1 MNAMQ
6 NEDAMDKIREECGLF
21 GIYKL
26 WAEGS
31 QLAAQTYIGLMA
43 LQHRGQE
50 ACGIAVSKDREISF
64 HKDMGLVEEVF
75 RDDIIASLHG
85 NMAVGHVRYSTSGSK
100 KTKDNAQPLVL
111 NYAKGQLAICH
122 NGNIVNADVLRKE
135 YEQGGAIYQTT
146 TDTEI
151 IAYTIARHRIGAGS
165 IEKAVSKAMKI
176 LRGAYS
182 LIIMSPNKLV
192 VARDPHGLRP
202 LCFGMKDD
210 GSFVF
215 ASESC
220 ALDAV
225 DAEFVREV
233 RPGEVIMIEEGHMT
247 EYTDYCGTEA
257 PKLCI
262 FEYIY
267 FARPDS
273 TINGQ
278 LVNDARQL
286 TGKLLAQKCPIEADI
301 VTALPDSGV
310 PAAMGFA
317 EESGIPYVE
326 GFGKNRYAGRTF
338 IRPDQLSREQAVRLK
353 LNPVKKYIEGKRVIV
368 VDDSIVRGTTTGINV
383 KLLREAGATEVHLR
397 IASPPFLYP
406 CYYGTD
412 VPNFDQLI
420 SHRHSVREV
429 CKMIGADTLAYLDLE
444 DLSKIA
450 PDVRDTGFCN
460 ACFTGNYPVL

>member
-1 MNAMQ
+1 MH
-6 NEDAMDKIREECGLF
+6 NENVMDKLREECGLF
-21 GIYKL
+21 GIYKQDT
-26 WAEGS
+26 EGS
-31 QLAAQTYIGLMA
+31 HLAAQTYIGLMA

-50 ACGIAVSKDREISF
+50 ACGIAVSRNREIFF

-75 RDDIIASLHG
+75 NDKIIAELTG
-85 NMAVGHVRYSTSGSK
+85 NMAVGHVRYSTAGSK
-100 KTKDNAQPLVL
+100 KSKENAQPLVL

-151 IAYTIARHRIGAGS
+151 IAYTIARQRIGAGS
-165 IEKAVSKAMKI
+165 IENAVFKAMKI

-182 LIIMSPNKLV
+182 LVIMSPNKLV

-202 LCFGMKDD
+202 LCFGMKED

-225 DAEFVREV
+225 DAEFIREV
-233 RPGEVIMIEEGHMT
+233 RPGEVIVVENGVMREL
-247 EYTDYCGTEA
+247 TDHCGTK
-257 PKLCI
+257 PSNLCI

-273 TINGQ
+273 TIHGQ
-278 LVNDARQL
+278 LVNDSRRIS
-286 TGKLLAQKCPIEADI
+286 GKLLAQKYPVEADI

-310 PAAMGFA
+310 PAAIGFS
-317 EESGIPYVE
+317 EESGITYVE

-338 IRPDQLSREQAVRLK
+338 IRPDQLSREQAVRMK
-353 LNPVKKYIEGKRVIV
+353 LNPVKKYVEGKRIVV
-368 VDDSIVRGTTTGINV
+368 VDDSIVRGTNTIIIV
-383 KLLREAGATEVHLR
+383 KMLREAGAAEVHLR

-412 VPNFDQLI
+412 VPNSDQLLYK
-420 SHRHSVREV
+420 HSVKEV
-429 CKMIGADTLAYLDLE
+429 CKVIGADSLAYLDLE
-444 DLSKIA
+444 DLPNIA
-450 PDVRDTGFCN
+450 PDVRDTGFCT

>member
-1 MNAMQ
+1 MH
-6 NEDAMDKIREECGLF
+6 NEDVMDRIHEECGLF
-21 GIYKL
+21 GIYSQD
-26 WAEGS
+26 AQGS
-31 QLAAQTYIGLMA
+31 RLAAQTYIGLMA

-50 ACGIAVSKDREISF
+50 ACGIAVSRNREIFF
-64 HKDMGLVEEVF
+64 HKDVGLVEEVF
-75 RDDIIASLHG
+75 DDEIIANLPG
-85 NMAVGHVRYSTSGSK
+85 NMAVGHVRYSTAGHK
-100 KTKDNAQPLVL
+100 KTKENAQPLVL

-135 YEQGGAIYQTT
+135 YEQGGAIYQST
-146 TDTEI
+146 TDSEI
-151 IAYTIARHRIGAGS
+151 IAYTIARQRIGAGS
-165 IEKAVSKAMKI
+165 IENAVFRAMKI

-182 LIIMSPNKLV
+182 LVIMSPNKMV

-202 LCFGMKDD
+202 LCFGLKAD
-210 GSFVF
+210 GSYVF

-233 RPGEVIMIEEGHMT
+233 RPGEVIVVEDGQMREL
-247 EYTDYCGTEA
+247 TDHCGVET

-273 TINGQ
+273 TIHGQ
-278 LVNDARQL
+278 LVNDARRI
-286 TGKLLAQKCPIEADI
+286 TGRFLAQKYPVEADI
-301 VTALPDSGV
+301 VTALPDSGT

-353 LNPVKKYIEGKRVIV
+353 LNPVKKYVEGKRIVV
-368 VDDSIVRGTTTGINV
+368 VDDSIVRGTTTSIIV
-383 KLLREAGATEVHLR
+383 KMLRKAGAAEVHVR

-420 SHRHSVREV
+420 SHKHSVSGV
-429 CKMIGADTLAYLDLE
+429 CKVIGADTLAYLDLN
-444 DLSKIA
+444 DLPNIA

-460 ACFTGNYPVL
+460 ACFSGNYPVL

>member
-1 MNAMQ
+1 MHY
-6 NEDAMDKIREECGLF
+6 EDAMDRIGEECGLF
-21 GIYKL
+21 GIYKYG
-26 WAEGS
+26 AQGS
-31 QLAAQTYIGLMA
+31 HLAAQTYIGLMA

-50 ACGIAVSKDREISF
+50 ACGIAVSRDREIF
-64 HKDMGLVEEVF
+64 YHKDTGLVEEVF
-75 RDDIIASLHG
+75 RDDIIAGLTG
-85 NMAVGHVRYSTSGSK
+85 NMAVGHVRYSTAGHK
-100 KTKDNAQPLVL
+100 KTKENAQPLVL
-111 NYAKGQLAICH
+111 NYVKGQLAICH
-122 NGNIVNADVLRKE
+122 NGNIVNADILRKE
-135 YEQGGAIYQTT
+135 YEKGGAIYQTT

-151 IAYTIARHRIGAGS
+151 IAYTIARQRIGAGS
-165 IEKAVSKAMKI
+165 IENAVFRAMKI

-182 LIIMSPNKLV
+182 LVIMSPNKMV

-202 LCFGMKDD
+202 LCFGMKED

-233 RPGEVIMIEEGHMT
+233 RPGEVIVVEEGQMR
-247 EYTDYCGTEA
+247 ELTDHCGAEA
-257 PKLCI
+257 SNLCI

-273 TINGQ
+273 TIHGQ
-278 LVNDARQL
+278 LVNDSRRL
-286 TGKLLAQKCPIEADI
+286 TGKLLARKHPAKADI
-301 VTALPDSGV
+301 VIAVPDSGV
-310 PAAMGFA
+310 PSAMGYA
-317 EESGIPYVE
+317 EESGMPYVE

-353 LNPVKKYIEGKRVIV
+353 LNPLKKYVEGKRIVV
-368 VDDSIVRGTTTGINV
+368 VDDSIVRGTTTGIII
-383 KLLREAGATEVHLR
+383 KLLREAGAAEVHVR
-397 IASPPFLYP
+397 ISSPPFLFP

-420 SHRHSVREV
+420 SHKHSVEGV
-429 CKMIGADTLAYLDLE
+429 CELIGADTLAYLDLE
-444 DLSKIA
+444 DLPNIA
-450 PDVRDTGFCN
+450 PDVQDTGFCN

>member
-1 MNAMQ
+1 MHY
-6 NEDAMDKIREECGLF
+6 EDTIDRIREECGLF
-21 GIYKL
+21 GIYKHG
-26 WAEGS
+26 AEGS
-31 QLAAQTYIGLMA
+31 ELAAQTYIGLMA

-50 ACGIAVSKDREISF
+50 ACGIAVSRNREIFF

-75 RDDIIASLHG
+75 RDDVFAGLHG
-85 NMAVGHVRYSTSGSK
+85 NMAVGHVRYSTSGNKKSK
-100 KTKDNAQPLVL
+100 ENAQPLVL

-122 NGNIVNADVLRKE
+122 NGNIVNADALRKE

-151 IAYTIARHRIGAGS
+151 IAYTIARQRIGAGS
-165 IEKAVSKAMKI
+165 VENAVFKAMKI

-182 LIIMSPNKLV
+182 LVIMSPNKLV
-192 VARDPHGLRP
+192 VARDPHGFRP
-202 LCFGMKDD
+202 LCFGMKED

-233 RPGEVIMIEEGHMT
+233 RPGEVIVVEEGLMR
-247 EYTDYCGTEA
+247 ELTDYCGVETS
-257 PKLCI
+257 KLCI

-273 TINGQ
+273 TIHGQ
-278 LVNDARQL
+278 LVNDARRL
-286 TGKLLAQKCPIEADI
+286 TGRLLAQKCPIEADI

-338 IRPDQLSREQAVRLK
+338 IRPDQLSREQAIRLK
-353 LNPVKKYIEGKRVIV
+353 LNPVKKYIEGKRVVV

-383 KLLREAGATEVHLR
+383 KLLREAGAAEVHLR
-397 IASPPFLYP
+397 VASPPFLYP

-420 SHRHSVREV
+420 SHKHSVSEV
-429 CKMIGADTLAYLDLE
+429 CKMIGADTLAYLSLE
-444 DLSKIA
+444 DLPKIV

>member
-1 MNAMQ
+1 MHSENT
-6 NEDAMDKIREECGLF
+6 MDKIREECGLF
-21 GIYKL
+21 GIYKHG
-26 WAEGS
+26 AQGAY
-31 QLAAQTYIGLMA
+31 LAAQTYVGLMA

-50 ACGIAVSKDREISF
+50 ACGIAVSRQREIF
-64 HKDMGLVEEVF
+64 YHKDMGLVEEVF
-75 RDDIIASLHG
+75 DDEIIAGLQG
-85 NMAVGHVRYSTSGSK
+85 NMAVGHVRYSTAGHKKSK
-100 KTKDNAQPLVL
+100 ANAQPLVL

-146 TDTEI
+146 TDTEV
-151 IAYTIARHRIGAGS
+151 IAYTIARQRIGAGS
-165 IEKAVSKAMKI
+165 AENAVFRSMKI

-233 RPGEVIMIEEGHMT
+233 RPGEVIVVEEGQMRELTGH
-247 EYTDYCGTEA
+247 CGMEA
-257 PKLCI
+257 SKLCI

-273 TINGQ
+273 TIHGQ
-278 LVNDARQL
+278 LVNDARRI
-286 TGKLLAQKCPIEADI
+286 TGKLLAQKCPAKADI

-353 LNPVKKYIEGKRVIV
+353 LNPVKKYVEGKRIVV
-368 VDDSIVRGTTTGINV
+368 VDDSIVRGTTTSIIV
-383 KLLREAGATEVHLR
+383 KMLRDAGAAEVHLR

-420 SHRHSVREV
+420 SHKHSVEGV
-429 CKMIGADTLAYLDLE
+429 CKVIGADSLAYLNLE
-444 DLSKIA
+444 DLPKIA
-450 PDVRDTGFCN
+450 PDVRDTGLCN

>member
-1 MNAMQ
+1 MH
-6 NEDAMDKIREECGLF
+6 NEDTMDKIREECGVF
-21 GIYKL
+21 GIYKYG
-26 WAEGS
+26 AEGS
-31 QLAAQTYIGLMA
+31 YLAAQTYIGLMA

-50 ACGIAVSKDREISF
+50 ACGIAVSRNREIF
-64 HKDMGLVEEVF
+64 YHKDLGLVEEVF
-75 RDDIIASLHG
+75 DDKIIAELTG
-85 NMAVGHVRYSTSGSK
+85 NMAVGHVRYSTTGPKKSK
-100 KTKDNAQPLVL
+100 INAQPLVL

-122 NGNIVNADVLRKE
+122 NGNIVNADTLRKE
-135 YEQGGAIYQTT
+135 YEQGGAIYQTA

-151 IAYTIARHRIGAGS
+151 IAYTIARQRIGAGS
-165 IEKAVSKAMKI
+165 VENAVFRAMKI

-182 LIIMSPNKLV
+182 LAIMSPNKMV
-192 VARDPHGLRP
+192 VARDPHGFRP
-202 LCFGMKDD
+202 LCFGIKDD

-233 RPGEVIMIEEGHMT
+233 RPGEVIVVEDGQMRELTGH
-247 EYTDYCGTEA
+247 CGIHP

-267 FARPDS
+267 FSRPDS
-273 TINGQ
+273 TIHGQ
-278 LVNDARQL
+278 LVNDTRRMAGRF
-286 TGKLLAQKCPIEADI
+286 LAQKCPAQVDI

-310 PAAMGFA
+310 PAAMGYA
-317 EESGIPYVE
+317 DESGIPYVE
-326 GFGKNRYAGRTF
+326 AFGKNRYAGRTF
-338 IRPDQLSREQAVRLK
+338 TRPDQLSREQAVRLK
-353 LNPVKKYIEGKRVIV
+353 LNPVKKYVEGKRIVV
-368 VDDSIVRGTTTGINV
+368 VDDSIVRGTTTSIIV
-383 KLLREAGATEVHLR
+383 ELLREAGAAEVHLR

-420 SHRHSVREV
+420 SHKHSVAEV
-429 CKMIGADTLAYLDLE
+429 CKVIGADSLAYLDLE
-444 DLSKIA
+444 DLHKIA
-450 PDVRDTGFCN
+450 PDMRDTGFCN